1 MEETIYFYYTNDLHS
16 HFEHWPHVAAYMKD
30 KQDTRKLAGEAYYLA
45 DIGDHMDRVH
55 PISEATMGKANVE
68 LLNKLEYDFATIGNN
83 EGITLS
89 HDDFYHLYDDA
100 RFAVICSNLT
110 CTVAPNPP
118 WLLSSKV
125 VETSSGVKIGI
136 VGLTARFN
144 PYYHK
149 LGWDVKDLFETLD
162 RELMGLRD
170 ETDIIVLLSHTGINS
185 DEDIAK
191 RYPEIDLIIGGHTHH
206 LLATG
211 ELVNDVLLTAAGKF
225 CAHVGEVAIYWDH
238 KTKKVR
244 HKVARTTDVRTY
256 PKHLPT
262 ENRLIELK
270 EAADS
275 ILEKK
280 IITTDLSIKAHWFRD
295 SAIMLRLTKELR
307 AFGKADIAML
317 NAGLLLDG
325 FDAGDITYKDVHR
338 ICPHPIN
345 PCVVSLTGA
354 EVMEVVRIGLKREFI
369 ELKLQGFGFRG
380 EVIGKMI
387 YDGLEVISKQ
397 NDLGEEQ
404 LQAVL
409 FGGEE
414 LDLHGSYTFVTA
426 DAFIFGQLIPP
437 IADAEEK
444 QLLLPEFI
452 RDILVGALLK
462 YQN

>member
-16 HFEHWPHVAAYMKD
+16 HFDHWPQVAKYMKD
-30 KQDTRKLAGEAYYLA
+30 KQDTRQLAGESYYLA
-45 DIGDHMDRVH
+45 DIGDHIDRVH

-89 HDDFYHLYDDA
+89 HDDLYHLYDDA
-100 RFAVICSNLT
+100 TFAVICSNIT

-118 WLLSSKV
+118 WLLSSKITK
-125 VETSSGVKIGI
+125 TSSGIRVGI
-136 VGLTARFN
+136 LGLTARFN
-144 PYYHK
+144 SYYNK
-149 LGWDVKDLFETLD
+149 LGWDVSHLFETLD
-162 RELMGLRD
+162 VELTTLRGAV
-170 ETDIIVLLSHTGINS
+170 DIVVLLSHTGINS
-185 DEDIAK
+185 DEEIAK
-191 RYPEIDLIIGGHTHH
+191 RYPEIDVIIGGHTHH
-206 LLATG
+206 LLAEG
-211 ELVNDVLLTAAGKF
+211 ELVNNVLLTAAGKY

-238 KTKKVR
+238 ETKQVR
-244 HKVARTTDVRTY
+244 HKVARTTDVTTY
-256 PKHLPT
+256 PKHFPT

-295 SAIMLRLTKELR
+295 SAIMLRLTEELR

-345 PCVVSLTGA
+345 PCVVTLTGA

-387 YDGLEVISKQ
+387 YDGLDVISKR

-409 FGGEE
+409 FQGEE
-414 LDLHGSYTFVTA
+414 IDLLRSYTLVTA

-437 IADAEEK
+437 ISDAKEK

-452 RDILVGALLK
+452 RDILVRALLK